1 MIPNIYKGEYRLL
14 LIFPLILIA
23 ASLYVLPS
31 LKMGVDFRGGTL
43 ITLQVSNQPDAAAL
57 QSDLLAAGFDA
68 NVKLYEGELGRK
80 MEIEVSQTEQM
91 YEADR
96 LKEEFGA
103 QLDKVAQLEAQAN
116 ENASHTAEYEAER
129 EKLYDI
135 ADSMFELV
143 GANTRADL
151 YTNLNGL
158 KNAFNDAYLQMSDL
172 QMDGVMEIVD
182 RHVEYTSRSAMTVS
196 PALSE
201 HFLEQ
206 AFNVVILSAILS
218 TILVFFFFRTL
229 VPSLAVLTG
238 AASDVIIAMGGMCVF
253 GIPLTLPSF
262 AALLMLVGF
271 SLDTDVLLTTRLVK
285 RKGDPR
291 ENAFDA
297 MKTGMTMSFSAM
309 VAFLVLFAVSMI
321 THIAVYYEI
330 SGVAL
335 AGLVGDVFATWGL
348 NAVMVLWYKERQSKK
363 VSE

>member
-14 LIFPLILIA
+14 LVFPLILIV
-23 ASLYVLPS
+23 ASLYLLPN

-43 ITLQVSNQPDAAAL
+43 ITLDVMNQPDAAAL
-57 QSDLLAAGFDA
+57 QEDLRAAGFDA
-68 NVKLYEGELGRK
+68 NVKMYEGELGRK
-80 MEIEVSQTEQM
+80 MEIEVSQSEGM
-91 YEADR
+91 YEADG
-96 LKEEFGA
+96 LKAEFSE
-103 QLDKVAQLEAQAN
+103 QLEKVARLEAQSL
-116 ENASHTAEYEAER
+116 ENASLQAEYGAEKG
-129 EKLYDI
+129 KLDGI
-135 ADSMFELV
+135 ADRMFGLA
-143 GANTRADL
+143 GSNTQARS
-151 YTNLNGL
+151 YTNLNAL
-158 KNAFNDAYLQMSDL
+158 KNAFNEAYMRMSDL
-172 QMDGVMEIVD
+172 QMEGVMEVVD
-182 RHVEYTSRSAMTVS
+182 RHVQYANRSAVTVS
-196 PALSE
+196 PALSK

-206 AFNVVILSAILS
+206 AFNVVLFSAMLS

-238 AASDVIIAMGGMCVF
+238 AASDVIIALGAMSFF

-271 SLDTDVLLTTRLVK
+271 SLDTDILLTTRLVK

-309 VAFLVLFAVSMI
+309 VAFLVLFAVSVI

-330 SGVAL
+330 SAVAL

-348 NAVMVLWYKERQSKK
+348 NAVMVLYYKEHMAGAAK
-363 VSE
+363 

>member
-116 ENASHTAEYEAER
+116 ENASHAAEYEAER

-158 KNAFNDAYLQMSDL
+158 KNAFNEAYLRMSDL
-172 QMDGVMEIVD
+172 QMEGVMEIVD

>member
-1 MIPNIYKGEYRLL
+1 MIPNIYKGDYRLL
-14 LIFPLILIA
+14 LIFPLLLIA
-23 ASLYVLPS
+23 ASIYVLPD

-43 ITLQVSNQPDAAAL
+43 ITLQVTNQPDAAAL
-57 QSDLLAAGFDA
+57 TSDLLAAGYDA
-68 NVKLYEGELGRK
+68 NVKVYEGELGRK

-91 YEADR
+91 YEADE
-96 LKEEFGA
+96 LKAEFGA
-103 QLDKVAQLEAQAN
+103 QLEKVALLEVQAYEN
-116 ENASHTAEYEAER
+116 ESVEEEYEAER
-129 EKLYDI
+129 AKLDGI
-135 ADSMFELV
+135 ADRMFELA
-143 GANTRADL
+143 GTNTEAGL

-158 KNAFNDAYLQMSDL
+158 KDAFNEAYLRMSDL
-172 QMDGVMEIVD
+172 QMDGVMGIVD
-182 RHVEYTSRSAMTVS
+182 QHVQYTGKSAMTVS
-196 PALSE
+196 PALSA
-201 HFLEQ
+201 HFIEQ
-206 AFNVVILSAILS
+206 AFNVVVFSAILS

-229 VPSLAVLTG
+229 VPSMAVLVG
-238 AASDVIIAMGGMCVF
+238 AASDVVIALGAMSIF

-262 AALLMLVGF
+262 AALLMLIGF

-330 SGVAL
+330 SAVAL

-348 NAVMVLWYKERQSKK
+348 NAVMVLYYREHMSGG
-363 VSE
+363 VSA

>member
-14 LIFPLILIA
+14 LAFPLILII
-23 ASLYVLPS
+23 ASLYFLPA

-43 ITLQVSNQPDAAAL
+43 ITLQVANQPDADAL
-57 QSDLLAAGFDA
+57 QSDLRSAGFDA
-68 NVKLYEGELGRK
+68 QVRVYESDLGRK

-91 YEADR
+91 YEADQ
-96 LKEEFGA
+96 LKKEFGE
-103 QLDKVAQLEAQAN
+103 QLEKVAWLEAQAYSN
-116 ENASHTAEYEAER
+116 ESVMAEYEG
-129 EKLYDI
+129 EKAKLDGL
-135 ADSMFELV
+135 ADRMFQLA
-143 GANTRADL
+143 GANTQARL

-158 KNAFNDAYLQMSDL
+158 KNAFNDAYMRMSDM
-172 QMDGVMEIVD
+172 QMEQVMGVVD
-182 RHVEYTSRSAMTVS
+182 RHVEYTSKSAVTVS

-201 HFLEQ
+201 HFLAQ
-206 AFNVVILSAILS
+206 AFNVVLFSAILS
-218 TILVFFFFRTL
+218 TALVFFFFRTM

-238 AASDVIIAMGGMCVF
+238 AASDIVIALGAMSFF

-291 ENAFDA
+291 DNAFDA

-330 SGVAL
+330 SAVAL

-348 NAVMVLWYKERQSKK
+348 NAVMVLWYREHPGKR
-363 VSE
+363 

>member
-23 ASLYVLPS
+23 ASLYLLPN

-43 ITLQVSNQPDAAAL
+43 ITLQVSNQPDAAAV

-68 NVKLYEGELGRK
+68 NVKLYESELGRK

-91 YEADR
+91 YEADA
-96 LKEEFGA
+96 LKTEFSA
-103 QLDKVAQLEAQAN
+103 QLDKVAQLEAESNQ
-116 ENASHTAEYEAER
+116 NASKEEEYEAER
-129 EKLYDI
+129 DKLYDM
-135 ADSMFELV
+135 ADRMFVLS
-143 GANTRADL
+143 GSNTEAEFYL
-151 YTNLNGL
+151 NLNAL
-158 KNAFNDAYLQMSDL
+158 KAAFNDAYMHMSDL
-172 QMDGVMEIVD
+172 QTSQVMDIVD
-182 RHVEYTSRSAMTVS
+182 RSVEYTSKSAVTVS
-196 PALSE
+196 PALSK
-201 HFLEQ
+201 HFIEQ
-206 AFNVVILSAILS
+206 AFNVVIFSAILS
-218 TILVFFFFRTL
+218 TILVFIFFRTL

-238 AASDVIIAMGGMCVF
+238 AASDVIIALGGMCLF

-262 AALLMLVGF
+262 AALLMLIGF

-321 THIAVYYEI
+321 THITVYYEI
-330 SGVAL
+330 SAVAL

-348 NAVMVLWYKERQSKK
+348 NAVMVLWYKEHETKRVSK
-363 VSE
+363 

>member
-1 MIPNIYKGEYRLL
+1 MIPNIYKGDYRLL
-14 LIFPLILIA
+14 LVFPLILIA
-23 ASLYVLPS
+23 ASIYLLPN

-43 ITLQVSNQPDAAAL
+43 ITLQVTNQPDAMAL
-57 QSDLLAAGFDA
+57 QNDLRAAGFDA
-68 NVKLYEGELGRK
+68 NVKLYESELGRK

-91 YEADR
+91 YEADA
-96 LKEEFGA
+96 LKAEFNT
-103 QLDKVAQLEAQAN
+103 QLEKVAQLEAEAN
-116 ENASHTAEYEAER
+116 QNESAEEEYEAER
-129 EKLYDI
+129 ASLDEI
-135 ADSMFELV
+135 ADRMFGLA
-143 GANTRADL
+143 GSNTEAEL
-151 YTNLNGL
+151 YTNLNAL
-158 KNAFNDAYLQMSDL
+158 KAAFNDAYMHMSDL
-172 QMDGVMEIVD
+172 QMEQVMGVVD
-182 RHVEYTSRSAMTVS
+182 QHVQYTSKSAVTVS
-196 PALSE
+196 PALSK
-201 HFLEQ
+201 HFIEQ
-206 AFNVVILSAILS
+206 AFNVVVFSAILS
-218 TILVFFFFRTL
+218 TILVFIFFRTL

-238 AASDVIIAMGGMCVF
+238 AASDVIIAMGGMCLF

-285 RKGDPR
+285 RRGDPR

-348 NAVMVLWYKERQSKK
+348 NAVIVLYYKEHMAKGVAK
-363 VSE
+363 